1 VKIQLLIWA
10 HLFLLLTPPT
20 EAAVSEST
28 PPAENSKM
36 SCLHCNTDN
45 PEIAQLLK
53 NAERLHTQF
62 KPKEAVNEL
71 QKVLQIEAHNFE
83 ALVML
88 SRAYIDIG
96 DSIPEGSPDWQARRM
111 KEYKIGEAYAR
122 KALAVN
128 PNSTWGH
135 FYVAGSLGNIAMVS
149 PVERQIDLATEI
161 RSSTEKAIALDPQNG
176 FAYHIYG
183 VWHRKMAEIGKMSR
197 VGASVLYG
205 RSIPDGNLE
214 KSAEF
219 LRKAV
224 ALNPTVIVSRLELAR
239 TYVAMGNS
247 SQARNFLKSVEELP
261 VQFSD
266 DREHKQK
273 AKQLLEE
280 IKDQ

>member
-197 VGASVLYG
+197 MVASVLYG
-205 RSIPDGNLE
+205 RSIPDGSLE

>member
-1 VKIQLLIWA
+1 MKIQLLIWA

-197 VGASVLYG
+197 VVASVLYG

>member
-83 ALVML
+83 TLVML

-111 KEYKIGEAYAR
+111 KEYKIAEAYAR

-197 VGASVLYG
+197 VVASVLYG